1 MELRKLPIHQ
11 SIVRTEKEL
20 FLGADR
26 KLVVFLWVTVGSFL
40 LALKWTWVS
49 LSVCALIVGVGHPAL
64 IAACKYDP
72 LWFRIVL
79 RHIQYQAWYPAA
91 AHPTTAPG
99 KVEPSVPTVKEV

>member
-1 MELRKLPIHQ
+1 MESRKVVLHQ
-11 SIVRTEKEL
+11 SIVRSEKEL

-26 KLVVFLWVTVGSFL
+26 KLVVFLYVIVGAFL

-79 RHIQYQAWYPAA
+79 RHLRYHAWYPAA
-91 AHPTTAPG
+91 THPLAKPG
-99 KVEPSVPTVKEV
+99 KVESSVPTTKEV